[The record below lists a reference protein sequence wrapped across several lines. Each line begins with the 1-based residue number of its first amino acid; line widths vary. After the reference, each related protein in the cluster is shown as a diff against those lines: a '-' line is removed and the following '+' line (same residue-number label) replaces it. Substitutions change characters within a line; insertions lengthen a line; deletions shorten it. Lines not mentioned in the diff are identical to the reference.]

1 MAENKIMRILRESH
15 NYSQEYVGSVLE
27 IEQNT
32 YSKLESGQ
40 IRLTVERIKKLAELY
55 KVDPDIFLSDTLPII
70 NYNNGDCS
78 HSNAVYNP
86 QAYTDINQEVGKE
99 LIDKLLEEKDKF
111 AKEKDRLIE
120 ELQKELDTSRKERDQ
135 LIKLLEELSIKH

>member
-1 MAENKIMRILRESH
+1 MAENKILRILRESH
-15 NYSQEYVGSVLE
+15 NYSQEYVGSVLN

-40 IRLTVERIKKLAELY
+40 IRLTVDRIKKLAELY
-55 KVDPDIFLSDTLPII
+55 KVDPDIFLSDNLPTI

-86 QAYTDINQEVGKE
+86 QAYTDINHETRKE
-99 LIDKLLEEKDKF
+99 LINKLLEEKDKF
-111 AKEKDRLIE
+111 AKEKDWKIE
-120 ELQKELDTSRKERDQ
+120 ELQKELEISRKERDR
-135 LIKLLEELSIKH
+135 LIKLIEEITKKL